1 MGKRKVSKILNDIN
15 TILFPH
21 LCFGCNARL
30 YRGEK
35 VLCALCR
42 DELPITDHNYST
54 ENAVDKAFYGRV
66 PIKKGAAFLY
76 FEENGVVKNLIHHL
90 KYKGQKQIGAFL
102 GDWFGSQL
110 KSRKEHPKV
119 DLVIPVPLH
128 PKKRRKRGYNQ
139 VEDFGKKLA
148 DHLGAEFSDSIL
160 MKSRHTPTQTT
171 KNRWHRWKFQ
181 QDEYHVERLDLL
193 QGKRILLVDDVIT
206 TGATLESCSKAL
218 LQAPDVQVYLG
229 AMACVA

>member
-35 VLCALCR
+35 LLCALCR
-42 DELPITDHNYST
+42 DEIPITDHNYST

-66 PIKKGAAFLY
+66 SVKKGAAFLY
-76 FEENGVVKNLIHHL
+76 FEEKGIVKNLIHHL
-90 KYKGQKQIGAFL
+90 KYGGQKQISAFL
-102 GDWFGSQL
+102 GDWFGSRL
-110 KSRKEHPKV
+110 KSGRDQPKI

-139 VEDFGKKLA
+139 VEGFGKKLA
-148 DHLGAEFSDSIL
+148 THLGADYSDSL
-160 MKSRHTPTQTT
+160 LLKSRNTPTQTT
-171 KNRWHRWKFQ
+171 KSRWLRWKHQ
-181 QDEYHVERLDLL
+181 QGEYHILNPEQIR
-193 QGKRILLVDDVIT
+193 GKRILLVDDVIT
-206 TGATLESCSKAL
+206 TGATLESCAKV
-218 LQAPDVQVYLG
+218 LQTAPEVEIYLC

>member
-1 MGKRKVSKILNDIN
+1 MRKVSKILNDIN

-66 PIKKGAAFLY
+66 RIKKGAAFLY
-76 FEENGVVKNLIHHL
+76 FEEKGIVKNLIHHL
-90 KYKGQKQIGAFL
+90 KYQGQSQIGGFL

-110 KSRKEHPKV
+110 KNSVSPPKI
-119 DLVIPVPLH
+119 DLVIPVPIH

-139 VEDFGKKLA
+139 VDEFGKKLA
-148 DHLGAEFSDSIL
+148 AHLGAKFDDSIL
-160 MKSRHTPTQTT
+160 LKTRHTPTQTT
-171 KNRWHRWKFQ
+171 KNRWQRWKYQ
-181 QDEYHVERLDLL
+181 EDEYRVRHPDQLRD
-193 QGKRILLVDDVIT
+193 KRILLVDDVIT
-206 TGATLESCSKAL
+206 TGATLESCTKAL
-218 LQAPDVQVYLG
+218 QQGTGVEVYLG
-229 AMACVA
+229 AIACVA